1 MANLPDVSDDNFEQE
16 VLQASMP
23 VLVDFG
29 AEWCKPC
36 KQLDPIV
43 EELADEW
50 GDRVKAVK
58 IDADVSVDT
67 TMKYGVMGLPT
78 LILFVSGEEV
88 ARLSGLTS
96 RRKIVD
102 AVSPHL
108 AG

>member
-1 MANLPDVSDDNFEQE
+1 MANFPDVSDGNFESE
-16 VLQASMP
+16 VLEASIP

-43 EELADEW
+43 EELAKEW
-50 GDRVKAVK
+50 GDQIKVVK
-58 IDADVSVDT
+58 IDSDVNVET

-78 LILFVSGEEV
+78 LILFVSGDEV
-88 ARLSGLTS
+88 ARLSGLTA

>member
-1 MANLPDVSDDNFEQE
+1 MANLPDVLDGNFEQE
-16 VLQASMP
+16 VLAASKP

-29 AEWCKPC
+29 ADWCKPC

-43 EELADEW
+43 EELAEEW
-50 GDRVKAVK
+50 GEQIKVVK
-58 IDADVSVDT
+58 IDSDINVET
-67 TMKYGVMGLPT
+67 TMKFGVMGLPT

-96 RRKIVD
+96 RRKIVE

>member
-1 MANLPDVSDDNFEQE
+1 MANLPDVTDGNFEQE
-16 VLQASMP
+16 VLGATVP

-43 EELADEW
+43 EELAEEW
-50 GDRVKAVK
+50 GDKIKVVKT
-58 IDADVSVDT
+58 DADVNVDT

-96 RRKIVD
+96 RRKLEE

>member
-1 MANLPDVSDDNFEQE
+1 MANLPDVSDGNFEQE
-16 VLQASMP
+16 VMGAEVP

-50 GDRVKAVK
+50 GDQVKVVK
-58 IDADVSVDT
+58 VDADVSVDT
-67 TMKYGVMGLPT
+67 TMKFGVMGLPT

-96 RRKIVD
+96 RRKIAD

-108 AG
+108 SG

>member
-1 MANLPDVSDDNFEQE
+1 MANLPDVSDDSFEQE
-16 VLQASMP
+16 VLEASIP

-43 EELADEW
+43 EDLAQEW
-50 GDRVKAVK
+50 GDQIKVVK
-58 IDADVSVDT
+58 IDADTSVET

-78 LILFVSGEEV
+78 LIVFVSGKEV

-96 RRKIVD
+96 RRKIEE

>member
-1 MANLPDVSDDNFEQE
+1 MANFPDVTDATFQDE
-16 VLQASMP
+16 VLESTVP

-43 EELADEW
+43 EDLSSGW
-50 GDRVKAVK
+50 GTQVKVVK
-58 IDADVSVDT
+58 VDADVSVDT

-78 LILFVSGEEV
+78 LILFVSGKEV

-96 RRKIVD
+96 RRKIEE

-108 AG
+108 SG